1 MGKNE
6 EMEKN
11 EKDIAKYIANYLKK
25 HDDNFLLEEIQVINT
40 DIIINNTDIKRLEK
54 SNNLSQFIKITNDS
68 IGCICVLSKFFYQ
81 LCELINGTL
90 SEFEEFEIE
99 KSNCKEKLISLQY
112 FCVELMKNYDNL
124 DFLIKSISEK
134 VVNAINLIDKYKS
147 SKINS

>member
-1 MGKNE
+1 MEKHE
-6 EMEKN
+6 EMKKK
-11 EKDIAKYIANYLKK
+11 EKDIAKYIATYLKK
-25 HDDNFLLEEIQVINT
+25 HDDSFLLEEIQVINS

-54 SNNLSQFIKITNDS
+54 SNNLSQFINITNDS

-112 FCVELMKNYDNL
+112 FCEDLMKNYDNL
-124 DFLIKSISEK
+124 DFLIKSIVEK
-134 VVNAINLIDKYKS
+134 VVNAINLIDMYKTQR
-147 SKINS
+147 